1 MAARTALVAILA
13 VAGLA
18 RFWAIDFCL
27 PAPICRPDEEAVVSI
42 ATRFFAR
49 DFNPNFF
56 DWPALFMYV
65 VAAGVVVF
73 FKVGLWLHWFRGEY
87 HFLQTIS
94 EFPAPVFLTARL
106 VSAITGV
113 VSVWLV
119 FRIAIRLWP
128 PTTALIAAAF
138 MALAFLN
145 VRDSHFGVTD
155 VTATCL
161 ALAAVLC
168 LIRFDQSNATR
179 DLLMAALWA
188 GLATS
193 TKYGAALVALPAL
206 WICAMPNLQIARS
219 RVDRLTRASSFLIV
233 MGLAF
238 TVTSPYCLIAFDQF
252 IGALRGVSIHLS
264 APHAVMLGRGWLVH
278 LTSSLR
284 YGLGIPLLAAGL
296 AGCVLLC
303 WRNPRTA
310 VVLLLFPAAYYA
322 TVGSA
327 YTVFARYAVPL
338 VPFLCLTAALTVTE
352 LARVI
357 AGRTRWR
364 RELAVAWVLAAL
376 VIGPPV
382 WSVVQFDRLL
392 ARADS
397 RVVAASWITAHVP
410 RGALIEETGSPW
422 THVYLRTT
430 GQHQDSGYRQFAF
443 KEGDRPDVLIIP
455 TSKRLPADD
464 QSAAAMVLA
473 AGYRKMCSIDAYDPE
488 DEGLVYDWQDEFYL
502 PLTGFGAV
510 RTPGPSLTVYAR
522 PDFVSDLVGSVVLAD
537 CRN

>member
-1 MAARTALVAILA
+1 VAARTVLVAILG

-94 EFPAPVFLTARL
+94 EFPAPVFLIARL
-106 VSAITGV
+106 VSATTGV

-161 ALAAVLC
+161 ALAAVLY

-179 DLLMAALWA
+179 DLLMAALLA

-206 WICAMPNLQIARS
+206 WICVMPNPQIARS
-219 RVDRLTRASSFLIV
+219 RVDRLTHAGSFLIV

-264 APHAVMLGRGWLVH
+264 APHGVMLGRGWLVH

-296 AGCVLLC
+296 AGCVLLY
-303 WRNPRTA
+303 W
-310 VVLLLFPAAYYA
+310 LFPVAYYA

-338 VPFLCLTAALTVTE
+338 VPFFCLTGALTVTE
-352 LARVI
+352 LARLI
-357 AGRTRWR
+357 AGRTRWA
-364 RELAVAWVLAAL
+364 REVAMAWVLAAF
-376 VIGPPV
+376 VIGPSV

-397 RVVAASWITAHVP
+397 RVVAASWIAAHVP

-422 THVYLRTT
+422 THVYLRTS

-464 QSAAAMVLA
+464 QSAAAMALA
-473 AGYRKMCSIDAYDPE
+473 ADYRRMCSIDAYDPE
-488 DEGLVYDWQDEFYL
+488 AEGLVYDWQDEFYL

-510 RTPGPSLTVYAR
+510 RMPGPSLTVYAR
-522 PDFVSDLVGSVVLAD
+522 PDFVSDLVGGVRLAD